1 MSASSSEELIRTVNG
16 GGNNSFS
23 YSTTSGSSNSSSVE
37 NISTSSSIENGDQL
51 TITFVSQK
59 SPSSRGVIG
68 SLLQDIFSVE
78 DACLF
83 EDDRV
88 SPVCSVA
95 AHPPNKSFCSRR
107 SVSPASSTPSSASP
121 WYDSGIK
128 TSASSLHKTLTNEEN
143 DRPSSSSSSYSQVIQ
158 HLSGDGI
165 LLRSLEKGGNMRIIH
180 ESVDPNTLYYALQ
193 LHYVKSL

>member
-59 SPSSRGVIG
+59 SPSSRSVIG

-78 DACLF
+78 DACLLD
-83 EDDRV
+83 DDRV
-88 SPVCSVA
+88 SPVCSVG
-95 AHPPNKSFCSRR
+95 AHPNKSFCSAR
-107 SVSPASSTPSSASP
+107 SLSPASSTPSSASP

-143 DRPSSSSSSYSQVIQ
+143 DRPGSSSSSYSQVIQ

-165 LLRSLEKGGNMRIIH
+165 LLRSLEKGGNI
-180 ESVDPNTLYYALQ
+180 LKL
-193 LHYVKSL
+193 